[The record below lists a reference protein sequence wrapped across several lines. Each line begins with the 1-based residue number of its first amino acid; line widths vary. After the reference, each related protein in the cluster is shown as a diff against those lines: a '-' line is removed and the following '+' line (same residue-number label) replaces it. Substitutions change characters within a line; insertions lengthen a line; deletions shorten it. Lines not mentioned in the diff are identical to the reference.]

1 MSFAKRNKM
10 RITYIANFRFPTEKA
25 HGIQIAKMCEAF
37 AMADIELELVVPKK
51 SGKQADPFVFYGIKK
66 NFSVKKIWSPSFFIS
81 SRAGFLLSSAIFGLM
96 SFLHIAF
103 KKDKGIIY
111 SMDLDP
117 VSFVTVPFL
126 KRPYFFDL
134 HGPKKNNVFNRFLF
148 KKINGIITINEAVK
162 QNLEKTFGFL
172 KNKIIVCPNGVD
184 SEKGLIYDKKDV
196 RKKLGLDTDKK
207 IAVYTGS
214 LQDWK
219 GIETIIESAK
229 KLKDILFYFVG
240 GSKEDAGLPENVRFA
255 GWKDFKEMPLWRAAA
270 DILIAT
276 GTKKNEYSYL
286 HTSPMKLFEYM
297 ASKRPIVA
305 SRTPA
310 IMQIVSDEEVFFHE
324 PDDSSDLARQINL
337 AFENR
342 RLAEEKSERAF
353 QKSKEYSWD
362 KRARRITDFIS
373 SKL

>member
-1 MSFAKRNKM
+1 MSAERNKM
-10 RITYIANFRFPTEKA
+10 KIIYIANFRFPTEKA
-25 HGIQIAKMCEAF
+25 HGIQNPKMCEAY
-37 AMADIELELVVPKK
+37 ARAGADIELDVPKRKK
-51 SGKQADPFVFYGIKK
+51 SEDPFAFYGLERI
-66 NFSVKKIWSPSFFIS
+66 FSVKKIWSPSFFIS
-81 SRAGFLLSSAIFGLM
+81 SRAGFLLSSAVFGIV
-96 SFLHIAF
+96 SFLHLF
-103 KKDKGIIY
+103 FRKDKGIIY

-117 VSFVTVPFL
+117 VSFISIPFL

-134 HGPKKNNVFNRFLF
+134 HGPKKNNIFNRFLF
-148 KKINGIITINEAVK
+148 KKIKGVITINEAVK

-184 SEKGLIYDKKDV
+184 SEKGLIYDKAGA
-196 RKKLGLDTDKK
+196 RKKLGLDADKK

-229 KLKDILFYFVG
+229 ELKDILFCFAG
-240 GSKEDAGLPENVRFA
+240 GSKEDAGLPENVRFV
-255 GWKDFKEMPLWRAAA
+255 GWRDFKEMPLWRASA
-270 DILIAT
+270 DILLAT
-276 GTKKNEYSYL
+276 GTRRNEYSYL

-305 SRTPA
+305 SSTPA

-362 KRARRITDFIS
+362 KRARRILDFIS
-373 SKL
+373 NKL